1 MSRDA
6 ESAVMSECETIRDWL
21 LSHHEDAL
29 GAEERRRVEA
39 HLAICGECARE
50 ARLLREVLGRVQA
63 LRVPE
68 PPGEFWE
75 EFGAAV
81 RRRIAA
87 EPPPH
92 PSLSARVAAW
102 IGGLQGMRP
111 VPALAAATAL
121 GLLLAIGLVR
131 TQQTRRDLP
140 PVEALAI
147 SEDLGIAQN
156 LELLENLDVLEEV
169 EILERLDLLR
179 RLNGGTRSRVS

>member
-1 MSRDA
+1 MNGCD
-6 ESAVMSECETIRDWL
+6 EIRDRL
-21 LSHHEDAL
+21 LSHHEGAL

-39 HLAICGECARE
+39 HLATCRECARE

-63 LRVPE
+63 LPVPE
-68 PPGEFWE
+68 PPAGFWE

-81 RRRIAA
+81 RERISA
-87 EPPPH
+87 EPPPR

-102 IGGLQGMRP
+102 IGGLQSLRP

-131 TQQTRRDLP
+131 TQHTPRDLP

-169 EILERLDLLR
+169 EVLERLDLLR

>member
-1 MSRDA
+1 MNGCD
-6 ESAVMSECETIRDWL
+6 EIRDRL
-21 LSHHEDAL
+21 LSHHEGAL

-39 HLAICGECARE
+39 HLATCRECARE

-63 LRVPE
+63 LPVPE
-68 PPGEFWE
+68 PPAGFWE

-81 RRRIAA
+81 RERISA
-87 EPPPH
+87 EPPPR
-92 PSLSARVAAW
+92 PSLLARVAAW
-102 IGGLQGMRP
+102 IGGLQGIVRLRRM
-111 VPALAAATAL
+111 PALAAATAL

-131 TQQTRRDLP
+131 TQQTPRDLP

>member
-1 MSRDA
+1 MNRCD
-6 ESAVMSECETIRDWL
+6 EIRDRL
-21 LSHHEDAL
+21 LSYHEDAL

-39 HLAICGECARE
+39 HLATCGECARD
-50 ARLLREVLGRVQA
+50 ARLLDEVLGRVQA
-63 LRVPE
+63 LPVPE
-68 PPGEFWE
+68 PRGDFWE

-87 EPPPH
+87 EPLPR

-102 IGGLQGMRP
+102 IGGLQSLRP
-111 VPALAAATAL
+111 IPALAAATAL

-131 TQQTRRDLP
+131 TQQTPRDLP

-147 SEDLGIAQN
+147 SEDLSIAQN

-169 EILERLDLLR
+169 EVLERLDVLR
-179 RLNGGTRSRVS
+179 RLNGGTRSRKS